1 MLFIPGVDV
10 NECLHIMFC
19 RCSAYILKK
28 LAPMNFFFTV
38 ETTWMQFADV
48 QLPEPAP
55 EPASL
60 LRRVGKQ
67 GRHGGGSK
75 TGGRLCV
82 PKESLGDAEMYAK
95 MGKLPMAGIICAHGF

>member
-1 MLFIPGVDV
+1 
-10 NECLHIMFC
+10 MFC
-19 RCSAYILKK
+19 IYPKK
-28 LAPMNFFFTV
+28 LAPMIFFFTV